1 MCWICLRYTGFPFA
15 LFQSVHMHML
25 SEPGLITLA
34 NSNFVYLPNSKPIVR
49 GIRPISCQKGYC
61 CMYIILNGLFVT
73 SLSTLKQMKQV
84 FGLFF
89 FSPDGRTRSWGEEK
103 KKIIITHAVHQGTQ
117 TSLWPYLKKRAQRN
131 SHCSYNRGN
140 LVCISKES
148 HFGENYRI
156 ITHMLR
162 SRAFN
167 EADNILRI

>member
-1 MCWICLRYTGFPFA
+1 MCCIYSAYTGFPFA
-15 LFQSVHMHML
+15 LFRSMHMHML
-25 SEPGLITLA
+25 SQPGSVAIA
-34 NSNFVYLPNSKPIVR
+34 NSDFISLLSCKSIVG
-49 GIRPISCQKGYC
+49 GIRPISSQKDYC
-61 CMYIILNGLFVT
+61 CMYTILNGLFVT
-73 SLSTLKQMKQV
+73 LVCTLKQVKNV
-84 FGLFF
+84 FV
-89 FSPDGRTRSWGEEK
+89 FSPPDGRSRSGWK

>member
-1 MCWICLRYTGFPFA
+1 MGFPFA
-15 LFQSVHMHML
+15 LFQSVHTHML
-25 SEPGLITLA
+25 SEPGLVTLA
-34 NSNFVYLPNSKPIVR
+34 NSNFVYLPNSKPIVC
-49 GIRPISCQKGYC
+49 GIRPVSCLKDYC
-61 CMYIILNGLFVT
+61 CMYTILNGLFVT
-73 SLSTLKQMKQV
+73 SLCTLKQMKQV
-84 FGLFF
+84 FGCGVWVIFP
-89 FSPDGRTRSWGEEK
+89 PDRLVLGVGEGRQ

-117 TSLWPYLKKRAQRN
+117 ISLWLYLKKWAQRN

-148 HFGENYRI
+148 HFVKNYRI